1 MHTPFI
7 EGSQMETE
15 TGQARENAATP
26 PAAPTST
33 FDLYSTLKE
42 QLVAG
47 KYIQGS
53 RLRADRL
60 RHNFNCSAS
69 ALREVFLRL
78 AAEGFLEAIPQRG
91 FRVPRTSPMTRNDLV
106 MMRIMLEQQGVTL
119 SIANGD
125 VDWEAA
131 IVSSHHKL
139 ARIEDTLNNAQKRAH
154 LLSEWNAAEL
164 DFHQA
169 LISACGSPLL
179 IQTHENICN
188 RFRMHLL
195 SDDTLYGFRDI
206 NINEHREIMEAAL
219 ARDSE
224 ICCQRLA
231 THINK
236 NLTGQSKYLLA
247 EQRTPASARVTAVPP
262 ANGPD

>member
-1 MHTPFI
+1 
-7 EGSQMETE
+7 MEASSALNT
-15 TGQARENAATP
+15 TSK
-26 PAAPTST
+26 PAIPANPTST
-33 FDLYSTLKE
+33 FDLYSVLKD

-60 RHNFNCSAS
+60 RHHFNCSAS

-91 FRVPRTSPMTRNDLV
+91 FRVPRTSPLTRNDLV
-106 MMRIMLEQQGVTL
+106 MVRIMLEQQGVRL
-119 SIANGD
+119 SVVNGD
-125 VDWEAA
+125 VDWEAR

-139 ARIEDTLNNAQKRAH
+139 ARVEEALNNAQKRVH

-179 IQTHENICN
+179 MQTHENICH

-206 NINEHREIMEAAL
+206 NIDEHREIMEAAL
-219 ARDSE
+219 ARDAE
-224 ICCQRLA
+224 KCCQKLA

-247 EQRTPASARVTAVPP
+247 EKSNQTPASP
-262 ANGPD
+262 